1 MSDNELD
8 ELLSQLKD
16 TCKKNRHHSSNE
28 TNLNNI
34 LKKIDVFIN
43 RRQMKLLNHHKRF
56 DDLQRDLLLSECESS
71 RNRAALEKKDFEV
84 NQLHMMLNKAEQTTQ
99 NIMTKYDNEVQKLTE
114 QLSNVQQ
121 EYERLKIMHKT
132 NQDNRT
138 MNEVL
143 TEIVRLQELNK
154 MLEIDNQRLYNEND
168 HLKQTNYQTHN
179 HEEIILREKN
189 AQLEKLINS
198 LQRSNQQPLCNQ
210 GIDSTIFES
219 KIKTLEND
227 IDFYKRHSDQQEIEI
242 RRLVNELNTER
253 EQHKN
258 ELDTYRKNIIS
269 DEIDKLRLS
278 LNNSEQQC
286 NLLRLE
292 LQRLQTEKE
301 ILKVRLIEA
310 KIIDS
315 PISEIKELDNIDY
328 EKLIR
333 NELDI
338 NIDQANKLINYSS
351 YHKKILEEKIQQLT
365 NEINQLKKENKTN
378 NVNDLS
384 IQIYQYNE
392 NILHSKREMN
402 KLQMEITDKNT
413 IIYNLYKKIECLEQA
428 LMISKQRM
436 NAQLNEIEELRSRNQ
451 VIASSMKKEIRH
463 IPIFIDGLSTDDES
477 QMRQSIDLNEN
488 LCTSSPMKSADIH
501 KYFCH
506 FDSDI
511 SSSMGIRYQNHEQ
524 LPCNHRNSLS
534 H

>member
-1 MSDNELD
+1 
-8 ELLSQLKD
+8 
-16 TCKKNRHHSSNE
+16 
-28 TNLNNI
+28 
-34 LKKIDVFIN
+34 
-43 RRQMKLLNHHKRF
+43 
-56 DDLQRDLLLSECESS
+56 
-71 RNRAALEKKDFEV
+71 
-84 NQLHMMLNKAEQTTQ
+84 
-99 NIMTKYDNEVQKLTE
+99 
-114 QLSNVQQ
+114 
-121 EYERLKIMHKT
+121 
-132 NQDNRT
+132 
-138 MNEVL
+138 
-143 TEIVRLQELNK
+143 

-168 HLKQTNYQTHN
+168 QLKQTNCQTHN

-198 LQRSNQQPLCNQ
+198 LQRSNQQPLCDQ
-210 GIDSTIFES
+210 VIDSIGFES
-219 KIKTLEND
+219 KIKILEND

-269 DEIDKLRLS
+269 DEIQKLRSS

-301 ILKVRLIEA
+301 ILKVRLIEE
-310 KIIDS
+310 KIIIDS
-315 PISEIKELDNIDY
+315 PISEIKEIDNIDY
-328 EKLIR
+328 DKFIR

-338 NIDQANKLINYSS
+338 NIDQTNKLINYSNC
-351 YHKKILEEKIQQLT
+351 HKKILEEKIQQLT
-365 NEINQLKKENKTN
+365 NDINQLKKDNKTS

-392 NILHSKREMN
+392 NILHAKREMN

-451 VIASSMKKEIRH
+451 MIASSIKKEIQH
-463 IPIFIDGLSTDDES
+463 IPISIDGLSTDDEG
-477 QMRQSIDLNEN
+477 QMRQSIDLNKN
-488 LCTSSPMKSADIH
+488 LCTSSPIKSADIH
-501 KYFCH
+501 KYFCY

-511 SSSMGIRYQNHEQ
+511 SSSSGIRCQNHEQ
-524 LPCNHRNSLS
+524 LLSDHRNFLS
-534 H
+534 R

>member
-1 MSDNELD
+1 
-8 ELLSQLKD
+8 
-16 TCKKNRHHSSNE
+16 
-28 TNLNNI
+28 
-34 LKKIDVFIN
+34 
-43 RRQMKLLNHHKRF
+43 
-56 DDLQRDLLLSECESS
+56 
-71 RNRAALEKKDFEV
+71 
-84 NQLHMMLNKAEQTTQ
+84 
-99 NIMTKYDNEVQKLTE
+99 
-114 QLSNVQQ
+114 
-121 EYERLKIMHKT
+121 
-132 NQDNRT
+132 
-138 MNEVL
+138 
-143 TEIVRLQELNK
+143 
-154 MLEIDNQRLYNEND
+154 MLEIDNQRLYTEND
-168 HLKQTNYQTHN
+168 QLKETNCQTHN

-198 LQRSNQQPLCNQ
+198 LQRSNQQPLCDQ
-210 GIDSTIFES
+210 GIDSTVFES

-227 IDFYKRHSDQQEIEI
+227 IDFYKHRSDQQEIEI

-269 DEIDKLRLS
+269 DEIDKLRSS

-301 ILKVRLIEA
+301 ILKVRLIEE
-310 KIIDS
+310 KILDS
-315 PISEIKELDNIDY
+315 PTSEIKEIDNINY
-328 EKLIR
+328 EKFIR

-338 NIDQANKLINYSS
+338 NIDQANKLINHSNC
-351 YHKKILEEKIQQLT
+351 HKKILEEKIQQLT

-392 NILHSKREMN
+392 NILHAKREMN

-436 NAQLNEIEELRSRNQ
+436 NAQLNEIE
-451 VIASSMKKEIRH
+451 KH
-463 IPIFIDGLSTDDES
+463 IPIFIDGLSTDDQS
-477 QMRQSIDLNEN
+477 QICQSIDLNKN
-488 LCTSSPMKSADIH
+488 LCTSSPIKSADIN
-501 KYFCH
+501 
-506 FDSDI
+506 SDI
-511 SSSMGIRYQNHEQ
+511 SSSSSTRCQNHEQ
-524 LPCNHRNSLS
+524 LSSDHRNFLS